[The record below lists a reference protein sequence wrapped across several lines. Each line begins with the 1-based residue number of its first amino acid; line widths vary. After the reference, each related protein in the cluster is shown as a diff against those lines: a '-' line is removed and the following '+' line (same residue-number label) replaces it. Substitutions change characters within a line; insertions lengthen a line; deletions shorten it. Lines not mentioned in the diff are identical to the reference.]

1 MLDVNL
7 IILLHTLR
15 SGCRLTFPGCFLYI
29 FKIILG
35 EEMKSFFAILLTMTA
50 LNVTVVFADES
61 SLPEIAPVDDP
72 APPAIDA
79 PAEE

>member
-1 MLDVNL
+1 VLFF
-7 IILLHTLR
+7 IL
-15 SGCRLTFPGCFLYI
+15 I

-35 EEMKSFFAILLTMTA
+35 EEMKSLFAILLAITA
-50 LNVTVVFADES
+50 LNVTVVLADE
-61 SLPEIAPVDDP
+61 SLPEIAPVDEP

>member
-1 MLDVNL
+1 
-7 IILLHTLR
+7 
-15 SGCRLTFPGCFLYI
+15 
-29 FKIILG
+29 
-35 EEMKSFFAILLTMTA
+35 MKSLFAVLLAIVAFSA
-50 LNVTVVFADES
+50 LPAFADE

>member
-15 SGCRLTFPGCFLYI
+15 SGCRLTFPCCFLYI

-35 EEMKSFFAILLTMTA
+35 EEMKSLFAILLTMTA
-50 LNVTVVFADES
+50 LNVTVVFADE

>member
-1 MLDVNL
+1 
-7 IILLHTLR
+7 
-15 SGCRLTFPGCFLYI
+15 
-29 FKIILG
+29 
-35 EEMKSFFAILLTMTA
+35 MKSLFAILLAIAA

-61 SLPEIAPVDDP
+61 LPEISPVDDP